1 MTVCLDSWAV
11 LRWLEGTE
19 PAASRVEEAL
29 DRQPVMSW
37 MNLGEVYYVVYRA
50 AGEPRADEVARDLQ
64 ARVALDTTAPG
75 RIIEAATI
83 KALHPMA
90 FGDAF
95 AIATTLAHDA
105 VLFTGDPEIVDR
117 ERLCAVE
124 DLR

>member
-64 ARVALDTTAPG
+64 ARVALDTTSPG

>member
-1 MTVCLDSWAV
+1 MTVRLDSWAV

-29 DRQPVMSW
+29 DRQPVMGW

-64 ARVALDTTAPG
+64 ARVALDTTSPG

>member
-1 MTVCLDSWAV
+1 MTVRLDSWAV

-64 ARVALDTTAPG
+64 ARVALDTTSPG

>member
-1 MTVCLDSWAV
+1 LTVCLDSWAV

-64 ARVALDTTAPG
+64 ARVALDTTSPG

>member
-64 ARVALDTTAPG
+64 ARVALDTTSPS

-90 FGDAF
+90 FGGAF

>member
-64 ARVALDTTAPG
+64 ARVALDTTSPG

-117 ERLCAVE
+117 ERLCTVE

>member
-64 ARVALDTTAPG
+64 ARVALDTTSPG
-75 RIIEAATI
+75 RIIGAATI

>member
-29 DRQPVMSW
+29 DRQPVMGW

-64 ARVALDTTAPG
+64 ARVALDTTSPG